1 MGKSLNPV
9 YTQVHPGRAS
19 AAPTAQEGPCHEP
32 SSAAKPPERPPKF
45 LVKIGKIRPTLLI
58 NTNRAVNKRR
68 VNNQVGFVRD

>member
-9 YTQVHPGRAS
+9 YTQVRPGRAS
-19 AAPTAQEGPCHEP
+19 AAPAAQEGPYHEP
-32 SSAAKPPERPPKF
+32 SGAAEPREWPPKF

-68 VNNQVGFVRD
+68 VNNPVGFVRD